1 MKIKKIYL
9 SLMIISLVP
18 ILSSCGLF
26 NREEEEFD
34 NNVDIINNIEDME
47 DGSYYLKKSD
57 KEYQRPYVGNLNYK
71 RENNQ
76 MPDVNPAYV
85 AWFGQDFQKI
95 PTMHKGEKIIYKSSV
110 PFGEK
115 IRIQRYFDFGY
126 TMGISGLYKSSE
138 SDRYYF
144 RVGEDTNYIN
154 PDSSAGAILEEFNS
168 TAAILLESIGDTPLK
183 SGNVTEAGTVKGLE
197 KGKTYSNYMYV
208 GTQLKKFNIVADV
221 KCLSAAEYDEITDY
235 RYTKSKTVEFT
246 FPKYYN
252 SGYYFIGGFG
262 FVRYVDSDKKFN
274 ENMDM
279 NIPNDYPKRDEDG
292 SEIKEES
299 AEYIRA
305 NDITKTSL
313 YVDHDQKA
321 KVIVTIEKE
330 DKEDKYTVTPTIK
343 LIGSDRAYTLDK
355 DDKNTYVGKFDLS
368 KGAYDLQIIGLNGRT
383 FKYRIEDRE
392 KETSIDGSG
401 TGTTTKINQIPKD
414 DKENKNEEKKD
425 SKDDNKKETMADIVN
440 KK

>member
-1 MKIKKIYL
+1 MKFKKICL

-47 DGSYYLKKSD
+47 DGSYYVKKSD
-57 KEYQRPYVGNLNYK
+57 KEYQRPYVGNLNYQ
-71 RENNQ
+71 RENNEI
-76 MPDVNPAYV
+76 PDVNPIYV
-85 AWFGQDFQKI
+85 AWFGQDFNKI
-95 PTMHKGEKIIYKSSV
+95 PTMHKGEKMVYKSSA

-115 IRIQRYFDFGY
+115 IMIQRYFDLGY
-126 TMGISGLYKSSE
+126 TMGISGLHKSDD
-138 SDRYYF
+138 SDRYF
-144 RVGEDTNYIN
+144 FSVGEDTHYIN
-154 PDSSAGAILEEFNS
+154 PDSSAGAILKEFNE
-168 TAAILLESIGDTPLK
+168 AEVLLESIGDTPLK

-235 RYTKSKTVEFT
+235 RYTKSKTIEFT

-262 FVRYVDSDKKFN
+262 FVRYIDSDKKFD
-274 ENMDM
+274 EKMDM
-279 NIPNDYPKRDEDG
+279 NIPNDYPKKDEEG
-292 SEIKEES
+292 NKIKEEN
-299 AEYIRA
+299 AEYIKA
-305 NDITKTSL
+305 NDISKTSL

-321 KVIVTIEKE
+321 KVIVTIDKE
-330 DKEDKYTVTPTIK
+330 DKEDKYTVNPTIK
-343 LIGSDRAYTLDK
+343 LIGPDRAYTLDK
-355 DDKNTYVGKFDLS
+355 DDKNTYVGKFDLQ
-368 KGAYDLQIIGLNGRT
+368 KGAYNLQIIGLNGRA
-383 FKYRIEDRE
+383 FKYRIEDQE

-401 TGTTTKINQIPKD
+401 SGTTTKINQIPKN
-414 DKENKNEEKKD
+414 DKKNKNETKKD
-425 SKDDNKKETMADIVN
+425 SKDDDKKETMADIVN